1 MTFVR
6 NYKQNTTKQN
16 TTKQNTNKCMAS
28 ITRGQIKTPTKI
40 ITKMGIARQ
49 EVICR
54 YFVGTR
60 KNNRYS
66 LGLNA

>member
-6 NYKQNTTKQN
+6 NYKQN

-28 ITRGQIKTPTKI
+28 ITRQIKTPTKI